1 MREIEG
7 KVTNELAFQVPR
19 TCDNCPVPI
28 ESGHCRNHTH
38 PFLVI
43 LKTDWKPLETRNAY
57 FDETQQSK
65 PKIGSLVTYTGLVS
79 SAFATTCSEYLRMT
93 WPQILSGLDLLDC
106 VDTLFEDIRSSTPAS
121 SLSGVNTVPSPAS
134 IPTTAVS
141 TKASIRLSLSDT
153 DGSLVVRAEGT
164 MPMLVELAQQVVW
177 LTSALRSH
185 PRPAHNHTDSQPTHH
200 YADVQIVQR
209 ADADGYRSTFTVSS
223 QFEKV
228 PPSEESSCWLDLV
241 NRDTVIARG
250 FPVPDRDT
258 ARGLEI
264 PLPIL
269 VEMAGIRPV
278 VEFRGGVVMKGLSS
292 MLLPISRTD
301 DIIQWHLVS
310 ASPDADRLTYQAGID
325 LCKNRAMLDEVP
337 LDSIAKSR
345 AVVGWCRRAVSR
357 LGSEDVAY
365 DNIDYSD
372 AKESPAVINVSSV
385 ALGIQQIGMGQ
396 IEFTVGARHP
406 RSHFRREGP
415 YAHLLNVTAKMKVL
429 LYDTGE
435 RRAWLVGADEVIL
448 HIIRKRHSMEPFSSD
463 GHEVRIAPAEKAK
476 KTLLSNRTLVLME
489 DDERPETL
497 RDMVS
502 RLFSLF
508 EFLIDEN
515 VKRDASPE
523 MTVSTH
529 AGAELAGY
537 EFMAIAEEHSP
548 YHRKHSP
555 ILKTSGGWTAL
566 VEACDAL
573 VLFASGFEDLICPA
587 AERGAVRLCHKY
599 GTVPRDNDYLA
610 TRVALLTELYVAAGC
625 KLTRECLS
633 SSGLCWHREA
643 LLFEDCVSPGSFRC
657 SCNRLQRIVSRT
669 NLGAIEKPGCLDDDG
684 AVIFGRTSEGVLV
697 LPSRKGKE
705 KATLS
710 QQPNVA
716 LASTSGQSLETLV
729 EESSGSSSETDSEDN
744 VYDTAASSVSSPCK
758 T

>member
-1 MREIEG
+1 MLGR
-7 KVTNELAFQVPR
+7 
-19 TCDNCPVPI
+19 PVHN
-28 ESGHCRNHTH
+28 ESG
-38 PFLVI
+38 
-43 LKTDWKPLETRNAY
+43 Y
-57 FDETQQSK
+57 
-65 PKIGSLVTYTGLVS
+65 
-79 SAFATTCSEYLRMT
+79 
-93 WPQILSGLDLLDC
+93 
-106 VDTLFEDIRSSTPAS
+106 
-121 SLSGVNTVPSPAS
+121 
-134 IPTTAVS
+134 
-141 TKASIRLSLSDT
+141 
-153 DGSLVVRAEGT
+153 RA
-164 MPMLVELAQQVVW
+164 
-177 LTSALRSH
+177 
-185 PRPAHNHTDSQPTHH
+185 
-200 YADVQIVQR
+200 
-209 ADADGYRSTFTVSS
+209 TFTVSS
-223 QFEKV
+223 QLEKV

-241 NRDTVIARG
+241 SRDTVIARG
-250 FPVPDRDT
+250 FPVPDRDA

-269 VEMAGIRPV
+269 VEMDGVRHV
-278 VEFRGGVVMKGLSS
+278 VEFLGGVVMKGLSS

-310 ASPDADRLTYQAGID
+310 APPDADRLTYQAGIE
-325 LCKNRAMLDEVP
+325 LCKNRALLDEVP

-345 AVVGWCRRAVSR
+345 AVVGWCRHAVSR

-406 RSHFRREGP
+406 RSHFKRQGT
-415 YAHLLNVTAKMKVL
+415 YAHLLNVAARMKVL

-448 HIIRKRHSMEPFSSD
+448 HIIRKRHSMDPFYNN
-463 GHEVRIAPAEKAK
+463 GQVVRIEAAGTAK
-476 KTLLSNRTLVLME
+476 QTLLSNRTLILME

-537 EFMAIAEEHSP
+537 EFMAVAEEHSP

-573 VLFASGFEDLICPA
+573 VLFASSFEDLICPA
-587 AERGAVRLCHKY
+587 AERGGVRLCHKY

-643 LLFEDCVSPGSFRC
+643 L
-657 SCNRLQRIVSRT
+657 QRIVSRT
-669 NLGAIEKPGCLDDDG
+669 SLSTVEKPGRLDDDG

-705 KATLS
+705 KAALY
-710 QQPNVA
+710 QQPNIA

-744 VYDTAASSVSSPCK
+744 IYDTAASSVSSAEKPCK
-758 T
+758 A